1 MGYIYA
7 STTMSFILSS
17 TNVEFRCWKRGEEKK
32 RNLGKNK
39 KWNIYLRWLLDKKKM
54 IEKLG
59 YNMCLGTIHVIFY
72 LSEWGG
78 YFNTKIN
85 IIKLD
90 KEHKIKVKL
99 KINLDS
105 I

>member
-1 MGYIYA
+1 
-7 STTMSFILSS
+7 
-17 TNVEFRCWKRGEEKK
+17 
-32 RNLGKNK
+32 
-39 KWNIYLRWLLDKKKM
+39 M

-72 LSEWGG
+72 LSEWGD

-90 KEHKIKVKL
+90 REHKIKVKL

>member
-1 MGYIYA
+1 M
-7 STTMSFILSS
+7 L
-17 TNVEFRCWKRGEEKK
+17 EERRGKK
-32 RNLGKNK
+32 KGIWGKIK
-39 KWNIYLRWLLDKKKM
+39 KWNIYLRWLLDKKKKM

-99 KINLDS
+99 KTNLDS